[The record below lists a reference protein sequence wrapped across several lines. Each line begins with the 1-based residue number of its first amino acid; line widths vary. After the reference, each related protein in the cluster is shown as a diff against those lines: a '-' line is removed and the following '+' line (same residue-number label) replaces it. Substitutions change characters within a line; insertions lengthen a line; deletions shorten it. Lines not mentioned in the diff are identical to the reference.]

1 MRATTRPAGRGTQ
14 MGTQMGT
21 KMATRM
27 AKAILAAA
35 VLCALGHPAR
45 VAADPAPAIKLDGD
59 DKPWNRGVPLPVR
72 ETARDLFLEGNRLF
86 HIPVYPRAADKYVAA
101 LARWKHPAIY
111 FNLALAQLNLG
122 QEVEAHDS
130 LQQAVEHGADPLGP
144 EQFAEAQRQL
154 HELERQMAR
163 IRISC
168 ATPGAEVSL
177 DGAVVFVGTGSRE
190 RWVRAAAHEVTAK
203 RPDYLSEA
211 RRLTVAPG
219 QVQDVDLHLI
229 TLSEAQDSGRRWR
242 PWKPWAVVAAGGAI
256 AIAGGVIHALSYKN
270 FKDFDNGVSRL
281 PCATAGGCTAQ
292 QIGPA
297 LGDQLSAANRDQKIA
312 AGAYIAGGTVVAAG
326 VLLLYLNRPRL
337 AEDDGAHA
345 PTGSVAIVPAI
356 SPDAIGAV
364 IRVTR

>member
-1 MRATTRPAGRGTQ
+1 MRATTHPAGRGTKV
-14 MGTQMGT
+14 GT
-21 KMATRM
+21 KM

-35 VLCALGHPAR
+35 ILCALGHLAR

-59 DKPWNRGVPLPVR
+59 DKPWNRGVPLPAR

-130 LQQAVEHGADPLGP
+130 LQQALQHGADPLGP

-154 HELERQMAR
+154 HELEHQMGR

-177 DGAVVFVGTGSRE
+177 DGAVLFVGTGGRE
-190 RWVRAAAHEVTAK
+190 RWVKAAAHEVTAK

-229 TLSEAQDSGRRWR
+229 TLAEAQDSGRRWR

-256 AIAGGVIHALSYKN
+256 VVAGGVVHALSFKN
-270 FKDFDNGVSRL
+270 FKDFDHGVSQL
-281 PCATAGGCTAQ
+281 PCATGGCTEQ

-297 LGDQLSAANRDQKIA
+297 LGDQLAAANREQRIA
-312 AGAYIAGGTVVAAG
+312 VGAYIAGGAVIAAG
-326 VLLLYLNRPRL
+326 ALLVYLNRPHL
-337 AEDDGAHA
+337 TEDDGARA
-345 PTGSVAIVPAI
+345 SAGSVAIVPAI

-364 IRVTR
+364 IRVSR

>member
-1 MRATTRPAGRGTQ
+1 MRATTPPAGRGTKV
-14 MGTQMGT
+14 GT
-21 KMATRM
+21 KM

-35 VLCALGHPAR
+35 ILCALGHLAR

-130 LQQAVEHGADPLGP
+130 LQQALQHGADPLGP

-154 HELERQMAR
+154 HELERQMGR

-177 DGAVVFVGTGSRE
+177 DGAMLFVGTGSRE
-190 RWVRAAAHEVTAK
+190 RWVKAAAHEVTAK

-229 TLSEAQDSGRRWR
+229 TLAEAQDSGRRWR

-256 AIAGGVIHALSYKN
+256 VVAGGVVHALSFKN
-270 FKDFDNGVSRL
+270 FKDFDHGVSQL
-281 PCATAGGCTAQ
+281 PCATGGCTEQ

-297 LGDQLSAANRDQKIA
+297 LGDQLAAANREQRIA
-312 AGAYIAGGTVVAAG
+312 VGAYIAGGAVIAAG
-326 VLLLYLNRPRL
+326 ALFLYLNRPHL
-337 AEDDGAHA
+337 TEDDGARA
-345 PTGSVAIVPAI
+345 SAGSVAIVPAI

-364 IRVTR
+364 IRVSR